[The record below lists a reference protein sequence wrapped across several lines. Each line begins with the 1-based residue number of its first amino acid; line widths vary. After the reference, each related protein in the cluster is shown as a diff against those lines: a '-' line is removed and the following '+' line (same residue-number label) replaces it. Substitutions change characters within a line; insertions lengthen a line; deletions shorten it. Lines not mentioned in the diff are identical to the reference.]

1 MGHQP
6 AQPAYCVVVPMP
18 SALSSP
24 PWLSSRSWPEKIRCY
39 CQIPSKICGKHTHYT
54 RIPPRESGFHLTIDF
69 FENGRCFCLEVTST
83 QKHKN
88 DKNGNCSHLRL
99 PNGGFFP
106 LGWFIWTSSSESWL
120 TVTPESH
127 SFPSI
132 NVRLFSPVKP
142 DLLPVCSC
150 FPKVV
155 LVFLIVKIF
164 TVFELVAFHTY
175 FTQSVELIHQNQS
188 PWSRLSESVAQ

>member
-1 MGHQP
+1 
-6 AQPAYCVVVPMP
+6 MP

-39 CQIPSKICGKHTHYT
+39 CQLPSKICGKHTHYT

-120 TVTPESH
+120 TVTPESQ

-132 NVRLFSPVKP
+132 SSPFVVDIPFDPTVKRSLFAK
-142 DLLPVCSC
+142 LGQ
-150 FPKVV
+150 
-155 LVFLIVKIF
+155 VFLIVFFFDDFWRI
-164 TVFELVAFHTY
+164 
-175 FTQSVELIHQNQS
+175 
-188 PWSRLSESVAQ
+188 LSLCC